1 MKYQNIVYSSN
12 SLQNTKASLTEERH
26 QKEFANLIIEKRL
39 WDDLSNEEISVLELA
54 YETWYTN

>member
-12 SLQNTKASLTEERH
+12 SLQNTKASLTEEGH

-54 YETWYTN
+54 SETWYTN

>member
-12 SLQNTKASLTEERH
+12 SLQNTKASLTEERY

-39 WDDLSNEEISVLELA
+39 WDDLSTKEISVLGLA
-54 YETWYTN
+54 FETWYTN

>member
-12 SLQNTKASLTEERH
+12 SLQKTKASLTEERY

-39 WDDLSNEEISVLELA
+39 WDDLSTKEISVLGLA
-54 YETWYTN
+54 FETWYTN

>member
-54 YETWYTN
+54 SET